1 MSHRH
6 LTQEERYQ
14 IYAFKKA
21 GFKQNKI
28 AQEVGVSE
36 STISR
41 ELNRNKG
48 LKGYRPKQAQKMAD
62 KRKAEKQKTRIKR
75 EDWQTVESH
84 LLKAWSPEQVS
95 DHLKL

>member
-1 MSHRH
+1 MSHKH
-6 LTQEERYQ
+6 LTQDQRYQ

-28 AQEVGVSE
+28 AEEIGVSA

-48 LKGYRPKQAQKMAD
+48 LRGGA
-62 KRKAEKQKTRIKR
+62 
-75 EDWQTVESH
+75 SH
-84 LLKAWSPEQVS
+84 SS
-95 DHLKL
+95 TS